1 MEIKMAK
8 VVKAAPAKKVAPAAK
23 PAAVKKT
30 TVAVKAVPAKKA
42 AAPAKKAV
50 APVKKVVAP
59 AKKVAPA
66 TFVKISK
73 VVGRQILDSRGNPT
87 VEVDILLDN
96 GFLAR
101 SAVPS
106 GASTGEFEA
115 CELRD
120 GDKKVYLGKGVLKAV
135 AAVNGPIAKLLKGKN
150 PLNQRELDDAMIA
163 LDGTP
168 NKSKLGANALLGASM
183 AITLAGANV
192 SKMPLWKYIG
202 KLHKNKEFVLPTP
215 MANIINGG
223 KHADNLIDFQEFM
236 IMPVGAKTFSEGL
249 QWVTEIFHALKTI
262 LKKGGHVTAVGDE
275 GGFAPNLTNDQALEV
290 VMQAIVAAG
299 YKPGKQIGIALDC
312 ASSELFD
319 EGGRKGYKFW
329 KSNPDKLFTAEE
341 MIAIYAE
348 WCKKYPIVSIEDGL
362 DQSDWDGYVKFTQAL
377 GKKVQIVGDDFF
389 VTNPVRLKKG
399 IDMGACNAI
408 LIKVNQ
414 IGTVTETLD
423 AIKMA
428 QKAGY
433 GVISSHRSGETEDS
447 FIADLAVGTG
457 AGQIKTGSLSRTD
470 RICKYNQL
478 IRIEEQLADKAI
490 FKGLKSIKGA
500 GY

>member
-1 MEIKMAK
+1 MATAAK
-8 VVKAAPAKKVAPAAK
+8 VAPAKKPVLAKSTAAKSAAAKKAPPAVKAVAAKKVAVKAAPAKATVVTIAKV
-23 PAAVKKT
+23 
-30 TVAVKAVPAKKA
+30 
-42 AAPAKKAV
+42 
-50 APVKKVVAP
+50 
-59 AKKVAPA
+59 
-66 TFVKISK
+66 I
-73 VVGRQILDSRGNPT
+73 GRQILDSRGNPT
-87 VEVDILLDN
+87 VEVDIVLDN
-96 GFLAR
+96 GIEAR
-101 SAVPS
+101 AAVPS

-120 GDKKVYLGKGVLKAV
+120 GNKKVYLGKGVLKAV
-135 AAVNGPIAKLLKGKN
+135 EAVNGPIAKLLKGKN
-150 PLNQRELDDAMIA
+150 PLDQRALDEAMIA
-163 LDGTP
+163 LDGTA

-183 AITLAGANV
+183 AITVAAAKV
-192 SKMPLWKYIG
+192 SKMPLWEYIG
-202 KLHKNKEFVLPTP
+202 KLHKNEEFILPTP

-249 QWVTEIFHALKTI
+249 QWITEIFHALKAI
-262 LKKGGHVTAVGDE
+262 LKKAGKVTAVGDE
-275 GGFAPNLTNDQALEV
+275 GGFAPDMTNDEALKV
-290 VMQAIVAAG
+290 VVKAIKAAG
-299 YKPGKQIGIALDC
+299 YKPGEQIGIALDC

-329 KSNPDKLFTAEE
+329 KSNPDKLFTADE
-341 MIAIYAE
+341 MIAIYAD

-362 DQSDWDGYVKFTQAL
+362 DQSDWDGYVKFTKAL

-389 VTNPVRLKKG
+389 VTNPERLKKG

-478 IRIEEQLADKAI
+478 IRIEEQLGAKAVY
-490 FKGLKSIKGA
+490 KGLKSIKGA

>member
-1 MEIKMAK
+1 METKMAK
-8 VVKAAPAKKVAPAAK
+8 VVKAASPKKVAPVKKAAPAAAK
-23 PAAVKKT
+23 KA
-30 TVAVKAVPAKKA
+30 VAVKAVAKKV
-42 AAPAKKAV
+42 AAPAKKVV
-50 APVKKVVAP
+50 AKKVVA
-59 AKKVAPA
+59 AKKPVAK
-66 TFVKISK
+66 FVKITK

-101 SAVPS
+101 AAVPS

-120 GDKKVYLGKGVLKAV
+120 GNKKVYLGKGVLKAV
-135 AAVNGPIAKLLKGKN
+135 AAVNGPIAAYLKGKN
-150 PLNQRELDDAMIA
+150 PLNQRELDEAMIA
-163 LDGTP
+163 LDGTT

-183 AITLAGANV
+183 AITVAAANV
-192 SKMPLWKYIG
+192 SKMPLWKYIA

-236 IMPVGAKTFSEGL
+236 IMPVGAKTFSQGL
-249 QWVTEIFHALKTI
+249 QWITEVFHALKSI

-275 GGFAPNLTNDQALEV
+275 GGFAPNLSNDEALEV
-290 VMQAIVAAG
+290 VMQAIEAAG
-299 YKPGKQIGIALDC
+299 YKPGKQIAIALDC
-312 ASSELFD
+312 ASSELYD
-319 EGGRKGYKFW
+319 EGKREGYKFW
-329 KSNPDKLFTAEE
+329 KSNPEKLFTADD
-341 MIAIYAE
+341 MIAKYTE
-348 WCKKYPIVSIEDGL
+348 WTKKYPIVSIEDGL

-389 VTNPVRLKKG
+389 VTNPTRLKKG
-399 IDMGACNAI
+399 IDMGACNSI

-433 GVISSHRSGETEDS
+433 SAVASHRSGETEDS

-478 IRIEEQLADKAI
+478 IRIEEQLGDKAI
-490 FKGLKSIKGA
+490 YKGLKSIKGA